1 MARILVIDDNQLNLK
16 LFDAILKKAGH
27 DVVLAEDGLDGVEK
41 ALKIVPELILMDV
54 QMPIMG
60 GIEALKILKESKST
74 KSIPVIAITS
84 FAMKGD
90 QEKMLSEGFDAYIA
104 KPIDPRA
111 LMDVVG
117 KILEVHH
124 EQGGK
129 ETKDSDCR
137 R

>member
-27 DVVLAEDGLDGVEK
+27 DVVLAEDGLDGVQK

-111 LMDVVG
+111 LMDVVA

>member
-90 QEKMLSEGFDAYIA
+90 QEKMLSEGFDAYNA
-104 KPIDPRA
+104 KPNAPRA
-111 LMDVVG
+111 LMDVVA

>member
-27 DVVLAEDGLDGVEK
+27 DVVLAEDGLDGVQK

-90 QEKMLSEGFDAYIA
+90 QEKMLSEGFDAYVA

-111 LMDVVG
+111 LMDVVA

>member
-27 DVVLAEDGLDGVEK
+27 DVVLAEDGLDGVQK

-90 QEKMLSEGFDAYIA
+90 QEKCF
-104 KPIDPRA
+104 R
-111 LMDVVG
+111 
-117 KILEVHH
+117 
-124 EQGGK
+124 
-129 ETKDSDCR
+129 KDSMPISPNPSIQGH
-137 R
+137 